1 MDSRWVALA
10 LIFVTRTSMGV
21 QFQSIASVGRLIVAD
36 LGLSYAQVGTLLGLY
51 LLPGVALAL
60 PGGLLGQRLGGR
72 RALVGSLAV
81 MVVGGL
87 VTAWSAGFAGA
98 AVGRGLSGSRP
109 VPMDI
114 LPVKVTPHWVALRA
128 IAP

>member
-1 MDSRWVALA
+1 MASPWLALA

-21 QFQSIASVGRLIVAD
+21 QSPSLASVGPLIVAD

-87 VTAWSAGFAGA
+87 VTAWSDRFAGA
-98 AVGRGLSGSRP
+98 AAGRVLDGRRALP
-109 VPMDI
+109 LDI
-114 LPVKVTPHWVALRA
+114 LPGQGPPAR
-128 IAP
+128 

>member
-1 MDSRWVALA
+1 MDSRWLALA

-21 QFQSIASVGRLIVAD
+21 QFQSIASVGPLIVAD

-72 RALVGSLAV
+72 RAPVGSLAALGA
-81 MVVGGL
+81 GGL
-87 VTAWSAGFAGA
+87 RRARSDGFRGAPAG
-98 AVGRGLSGSRP
+98 R
-109 VPMDI
+109 
-114 LPVKVTPHWVALRA
+114 
-128 IAP
+128 